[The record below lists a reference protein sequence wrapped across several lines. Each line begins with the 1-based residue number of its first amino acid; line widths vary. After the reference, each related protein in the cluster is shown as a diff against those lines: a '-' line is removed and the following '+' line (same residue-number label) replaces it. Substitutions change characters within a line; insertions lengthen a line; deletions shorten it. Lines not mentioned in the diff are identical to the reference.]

1 MAILSI
7 AVGSRKISAALVD
20 ENYNITAFSE
30 AEVSTGKS
38 AVASAV
44 ELTLA
49 LIARENASKDDIS
62 FVGAAVCSC
71 VGCSCEVASELE
83 AALGMKVCATT
94 KINALALGEAYVNG
108 GDVASAIVMKIGEK
122 KIESSVVLDHKIFAD
137 YGAVGGGLGYFVIN
151 KDGYECSCGKKG
163 CLQAYTSADGIRR
176 TAEDAGF
183 SGTTLSEIFDAAD
196 AGNENAIAAKNAYV
210 SHLACGL
217 TNIINLFQPHELIIM
232 GELTKLGDRLMAPL
246 MDIVLREQYTK
257 HSPNKGKVR
266 FSAPSQKTFLI
277 GAALL
282 GR

>member
-7 AVGSRKISAALVD
+7 AIGSRKISAALVD
-20 ENYNITAFSE
+20 ENYNITSFSE
-30 AEVSTGKS
+30 AEVSTEKS

-49 LIARENASKDDIS
+49 LLARENMSKDDIS
-62 FVGAAVCSC
+62 FAGTAVCSC

-83 AALGMKVCATT
+83 SALGMKVCATT
-94 KINALALGEAYVNG
+94 KINALALGEAYLSA
-108 GDVASAIVMKIGEK
+108 DVSSAIVIKIGEK
-122 KIESSVVLDHKIFAD
+122 KIDSSVIIDRKIFMD
-137 YGAVGGGLGYFVIN
+137 YGKVGGGLGYFVIN
-151 KDGYECSCGKKG
+151 KEGYKCSCGKKG

-183 SGTTLSEIFDAAD
+183 SGSTLSEVFDAAD

-217 TNIINLFQPHELIIM
+217 TNIINLFQPEELIIM

-257 HSPNKGKVR
+257 HSPNKCKVR